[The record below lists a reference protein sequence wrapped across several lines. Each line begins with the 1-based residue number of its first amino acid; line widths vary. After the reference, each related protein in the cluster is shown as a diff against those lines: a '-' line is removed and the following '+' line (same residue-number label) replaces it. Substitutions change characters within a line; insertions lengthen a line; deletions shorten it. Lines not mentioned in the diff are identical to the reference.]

1 MAAIIAQLAA
11 ANRKRKARAKN
22 TLPTDKSNYVL
33 PPFDPCFEA
42 KKHNRY
48 LRLKAL
54 VEHRQFVVTKA
65 KGKYSSDPKMFPYWL
80 YLILDILCA

>member
-1 MAAIIAQLAA
+1 MMIFYNIDFLFISAMAAIIAQLAA

-22 TLPTDKSNYVL
+22 TLPTEKSNYVL
-33 PPFDPCFEA
+33 PPFDPCFEP

-65 KGKYSSDPKMFPYWL
+65 KG
-80 YLILDILCA
+80 IHT